1 MNKLEKRRRLARFRS
16 LTRNVRTST
25 TIALWVCLVT
35 SISLLIAS
43 FLVPP
48 MGEISPSVLKAG
60 SLIFA
65 FAALM
70 EVREAITEG
79 LGVKLTH
86 GDTTVEVKDLDDK
99 QEQPAAANEPSDTES
114 DE

>member
-1 MNKLEKRRRLARFRS
+1 MENNRKLARFRAM
-16 LTRNVRTST
+16 TRNVRTST
-25 TIALWVCLVT
+25 TVALWVCM
-35 SISLLIAS
+35 IAS
-43 FLVPP
+43 IALLVASFIVPP

-99 QEQPAAANEPSDTES
+99 QEQPAVADEPSDTES

>member
-1 MNKLEKRRRLARFRS
+1 MTAQRRTLARLRAMS
-16 LTRNVRTST
+16 RNVRTST
-25 TIALWVCLVT
+25 TVGIWVCTLSAIGLLV
-35 SISLLIAS
+35 AS
-43 FLVPP
+43 FIVPP

-65 FAALM
+65 FAALI

-86 GDTTVEVKDLDDK
+86 GHTTVEVRDTDGKT
-99 QEQPAAANEPSDTES
+99 DTEIQTTD
-114 DE
+114 DEGGNT

>member
-1 MNKLEKRRRLARFRS
+1 MSNRRLARFRAAA
-16 LTRNVRTST
+16 RNVRTST
-25 TIALWVCLVT
+25 TIALWIC
-35 SISLLIAS
+35 LLISIALLVAS

-48 MGEISPSVLKAG
+48 MGEISPSALKGG

-65 FAALM
+65 FATLFLI
-70 EVREAITEG
+70 REAVTEG

-86 GDTTVEVKDLDDK
+86 GDTTVIVHDMDGNGSD
-99 QEQPAAANEPSDTES
+99 PAIQSIEEE

>member
-1 MNKLEKRRRLARFRS
+1 MERSRKLARFRAM
-16 LTRNVRTST
+16 TRNVRTST
-25 TIALWVCLVT
+25 TVALWVCM
-35 SISLLIAS
+35 IAS
-43 FLVPP
+43 IALLVASFIVPP
-48 MGEISPSVLKAG
+48 MGEISPSVLKGG

-86 GDTTVEVKDLDDK
+86 GDTTVEVKDLDGK
-99 QEQPAAANEPSDTES
+99 EQPAETVESVENAES

>member
-1 MNKLEKRRRLARFRS
+1 M
-16 LTRNVRTST
+16 TRNVRTST
-25 TIALWVCLVT
+25 TVALWVCL
-35 SISLLIAS
+35 IAS
-43 FLVPP
+43 IALLVASFIVPP
-48 MGEISPSVLKAG
+48 MGEISPTVLKGG

-86 GDTTVEVKDLDDK
+86 GGTTVEVKDLDNK
-99 QEQPAAANEPSDTES
+99 QEQPADEPSDTES

>member
-1 MNKLEKRRRLARFRS
+1 
-16 LTRNVRTST
+16 
-25 TIALWVCLVT
+25 
-35 SISLLIAS
+35 
-43 FLVPP
+43 
-48 MGEISPSVLKAG
+48 MGEISPTVLKGG

-86 GDTTVEVKDLDDK
+86 GDTTVEVKDLDNK
-99 QEQPAAANEPSDTES
+99 QEQPVAADEPSDTES

>member
-1 MNKLEKRRRLARFRS
+1 MANNRKLARFRAM
-16 LTRNVRTST
+16 TRNVRTST
-25 TIALWVCLVT
+25 TVALWVCM
-35 SISLLIAS
+35 IAS
-43 FLVPP
+43 IALLVASFIVPP

-99 QEQPAAANEPSDTES
+99 QEQPAAADEPSDTES

>member
-1 MNKLEKRRRLARFRS
+1 MANNRKLARFRAM
-16 LTRNVRTST
+16 TRNVRTST
-25 TIALWVCLVT
+25 TVALWVCM
-35 SISLLIAS
+35 IAS
-43 FLVPP
+43 IALLVASFIVPP

-99 QEQPAAANEPSDTES
+99 QEQPVAADEPSDTES